1 MLWPAAS
8 TTVVAF
14 AMAVVIL
21 GPTERFAD
29 GVFGRTY
36 DFFADNTSLCFTRT
50 LSILLCDARRAEK
63 VTRWCERVI
72 CESPNPLGQ
81 AVYLSL
87 VLGGH
92 ASFVA
97 GVETPLLDAG
107 DASGWTA
114 RTFAAFTCAVVSW
127 IAACCSDPGTIT
139 VDNHEKYAAAYPL
152 DEVLYHK
159 KECRT
164 LGVDAPA
171 RSKFCRTT
179 KRRVAKFDHFCVWIN
194 NTIGAWNLRYFLM
207 FLASQLGLVVY
218 VTCACV
224 AGVRRDLD
232 RHDAWSLEFAQKTKS
247 GDRATLAND
256 VKLLVRFVTFHYP
269 VPIALGL
276 FCAIVSVLLFA
287 FLSYHLYLVARNVTT
302 NETYKWDAVRASV
315 KEAKEAAVASGKDEV
330 VDWDEVLRN
339 KYDVGVWENVLE
351 MLRPPVKSEHPWR
364 TPAFLGD

>member
-8 TTVVAF
+8 TIIVAF

-36 DFFADNTSLCFTRT
+36 DFVADNAGACLFRI
-50 LSILLCDARRAEK
+50 LSILLWDARRAEK
-63 VTRWCERVI
+63 AIRWLERVI
-72 CESPNPLGQ
+72 CEAPNPLGQ
-81 AVYLSL
+81 GVYLTL

-114 RTFAAFTCAVVSW
+114 RTCAAFTIAVVSW

-139 VDNHEKYAAAYPL
+139 VDNHKVYAAAYPL

-164 LGVDAPA
+164 LGVEAPA

-232 RHDAWSLEFAQKTKS
+232 QHDAWSLEFAQKTKS
-247 GDRATLAND
+247 GDRATLANEL
-256 VKLLVRFVTFHYP
+256 KLFVRFITFHYP
-269 VPIALGL
+269 VAIALGL

-287 FLSYHLYLVARNVTT
+287 FLSYHCYLVARNVTT

-315 KEAKEAAVASGKDEV
+315 KEAKEASTAVGENEV
-330 VDWDEVLRN
+330 VEWDKVLRN
-339 KYDVGVWENVLE
+339 KYDVGILKNVLE
-351 MLRPPVKSEHPWR
+351 VLRPPVKSEHPWR
-364 TPAFLGD
+364 VPAFFGD

>member
-63 VTRWCERVI
+63 VTRWYERVI

-107 DASGWTA
+107 DASG
-114 RTFAAFTCAVVSW
+114 
-127 IAACCSDPGTIT
+127 
-139 VDNHEKYAAAYPL
+139 
-152 DEVLYHK
+152 
-159 KECRT
+159 
-164 LGVDAPA
+164 
-171 RSKFCRTT
+171 
-179 KRRVAKFDHFCVWIN
+179 
-194 NTIGAWNLRYFLM
+194 
-207 FLASQLGLVVY
+207 
-218 VTCACV
+218 
-224 AGVRRDLD
+224 
-232 RHDAWSLEFAQKTKS
+232 
-247 GDRATLAND
+247 
-256 VKLLVRFVTFHYP
+256 
-269 VPIALGL
+269 
-276 FCAIVSVLLFA
+276 
-287 FLSYHLYLVARNVTT
+287 
-302 NETYKWDAVRASV
+302 
-315 KEAKEAAVASGKDEV
+315 
-330 VDWDEVLRN
+330 
-339 KYDVGVWENVLE
+339 
-351 MLRPPVKSEHPWR
+351 
-364 TPAFLGD
+364 